1 MVEISNENKAVNLE
15 DLGTATTEIKRDIL
29 TEINEPIN
37 TSNGYLKNIDS
48 NISSLVPPKETE
60 IQEGKEEVI
69 RQPCVADTKLSF
81 VFEKKSAKYQILNNA
96 SEVIFASFGDT
107 CDTGIMIPS
116 ECARI
121 LVVDSTESKG
131 SNTVTILPKA
141 STTGDY
147 DVVEVQQL

>member
-1 MVEISNENKAVNLE
+1 MIPKPISRTDKYFVALLQKLGVAVAEE
-15 DLGTATTEIKRDIL
+15 DK
-29 TEINEPIN
+29 
-37 TSNGYLKNIDS
+37 
-48 NISSLVPPKETE
+48 TE

-69 RQPCVADTKLSF
+69 RQPVVADTQLSF
-81 VFEKKSAKYQILNNA
+81 IFAKKSAEYQILNNT
-96 SEVIFASFGDT
+96 SEVIFASFGDS

-121 LVVDSTESKG
+121 LVVDNTRSKG
-131 SNTVTILPKA
+131 SNTVTILPKT

>member
-1 MVEISNENKAVNLE
+1 MLPKPTSRIDKYFVALLQKLGVAVAEEDKIEIE
-15 DLGTATTEIKRDIL
+15 
-29 TEINEPIN
+29 
-37 TSNGYLKNIDS
+37 
-48 NISSLVPPKETE
+48 
-60 IQEGKEEVI
+60 EGKEEVI
-69 RQPCVADTKLSF
+69 RQPCVADTQLSF
-81 VFEKKSAKYQILNNA
+81 IFEKKSAKYQILNNTN
-96 SEVIFASFGDT
+96 EVIFASMGDT